1 VSFVIEAM
9 PDIRAAI
16 ASTYADS
23 SPVRGGEIGFLAV
36 FSDEVVLFAGKQGVF
51 KPKPT
56 EEVVLSQT
64 RSEVS
69 GAALEGRAGKALLTL
84 TLADGEE

>member
-23 SPVRGGEIGFLAV
+23 SPVRAGEIGFLAV
-36 FSDEVVLFAGKQGVF
+36 FSDEVVLFADKRGAF
-51 KPKPT
+51 KPEPT
-56 EEVVLSQT
+56 EKVILSLP
-64 RSEVS
+64 RPEVS
-69 GAALEGRAGKALLTL
+69 GAALEGKAVKGVL